1 MRNEGARCGYGYE
14 MEGIVGTHPAG
25 AEDGVQ
31 PSVRSS
37 RLALH
42 HPRPSKNRVIKLSF
56 RIWEARG
63 GSTNPMPA
71 EQSGSSTSARRQKSH
86 PKEWLVGGGEMGR
99 LIRSM
104 DWTQTPLGPIDSW
117 PQSLRT

>member
-1 MRNEGARCGYGYE
+1 VGNLDKHSPALDSGLRGVHTPMRNEGARCGYGYE

-42 HPRPSKNRVIKLSF
+42 HPRPSESR
-56 RIWEARG
+56 
-63 GSTNPMPA
+63 
-71 EQSGSSTSARRQKSH
+71 
-86 PKEWLVGGGEMGR
+86 
-99 LIRSM
+99 
-104 DWTQTPLGPIDSW
+104 
-117 PQSLRT
+117 

>member
-1 MRNEGARCGYGYE
+1 VCNLAATNKLSTKSGKATGIRSPTHRQRTLFPETRSPLLSCDRNVVGNLDKHSSALDSGFRGVHAPMRNEGAGCGYGYE

-42 HPRPSKNRVIKLSF
+42 HPRPSESR
-56 RIWEARG
+56 
-63 GSTNPMPA
+63 
-71 EQSGSSTSARRQKSH
+71 
-86 PKEWLVGGGEMGR
+86 
-99 LIRSM
+99 
-104 DWTQTPLGPIDSW
+104 
-117 PQSLRT
+117 